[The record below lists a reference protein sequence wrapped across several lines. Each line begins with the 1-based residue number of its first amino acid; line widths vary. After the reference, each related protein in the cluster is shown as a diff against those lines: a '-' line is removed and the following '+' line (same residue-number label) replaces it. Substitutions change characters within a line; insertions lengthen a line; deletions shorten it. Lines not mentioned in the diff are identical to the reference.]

1 MSAET
6 RVQIIIDGI
15 RAGRSELLIGGKE
28 VSCLVEAIFFLRL
41 WSACLVGLSLYELL
55 WTEKVGNFLTKKYN
69 ELLT

>member
-28 VSCLVEAIFFLRL
+28 E
-41 WSACLVGLSLYELL
+41 
-55 WTEKVGNFLTKKYN
+55 